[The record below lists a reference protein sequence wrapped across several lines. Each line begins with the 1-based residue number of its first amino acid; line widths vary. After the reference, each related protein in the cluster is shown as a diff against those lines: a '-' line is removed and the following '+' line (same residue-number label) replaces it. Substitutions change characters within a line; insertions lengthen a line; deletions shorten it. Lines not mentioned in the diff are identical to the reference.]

1 MRSFPVGVLGFLALC
16 GGLIAVTASC
26 QRGTRPEDFEWTV
39 IDENYTPKGPVE
51 EFIKS
56 DAEQKGILPVYMR
69 NYDKDPAILKRF
81 RGTNFAR
88 PTEASLN
95 LMFTGLDSWML
106 VGLKYQNE
114 KKQEIQRTVLYIEIG
129 GKWRVGDS
137 GTLLK

>member
-1 MRSFPVGVLGFLALC
+1 
-16 GGLIAVTASC
+16 
-26 QRGTRPEDFEWTV
+26 
-39 IDENYTPKGPVE
+39 
-51 EFIKS
+51 
-56 DAEQKGILPVYMR
+56 MR